1 MTCLT
6 TAVHVITTFNQHQ
19 KLYVNLLNLHYFTVK
34 IQMLLYVVLTSR
46 LKTVSNKYLI
56 TFDLSEKLYSN
67 FGTITLNISKA
78 INILKLYLLKCFEF
92 IELKDSTIVDI
103 SFFLSICLCVCECGR
118 VIQDNWQE
126 IYVFI

>member
-1 MTCLT
+1 M
-6 TAVHVITTFNQHQ
+6 
-19 KLYVNLLNLHYFTVK
+19 LLN
-34 IQMLLYVVLTSR
+34 VVLTSR

-67 FGTITLNISKA
+67 FGTITLDISKA

-103 SFFLSICLCVCECGR
+103 SL
-118 VIQDNWQE
+118 
-126 IYVFI
+126 

>member
-1 MTCLT
+1 
-6 TAVHVITTFNQHQ
+6 
-19 KLYVNLLNLHYFTVK
+19 
-34 IQMLLYVVLTSR
+34 MLLKVVLTSR

-103 SFFLSICLCVCECGR
+103 SL
-118 VIQDNWQE
+118 
-126 IYVFI
+126 